1 MLIFSG
7 HQLEHVL
14 RVYVSHYN
22 QHRPHR
28 ALELRPPE
36 STSPITVCE
45 PGSPRNLERRHRLGG
60 LIHEYYQPAAA

>member
-28 ALELRPPE
+28 ALEPRPPE
-36 STSPITVCE
+36 STSPVTVCE
-45 PGSPRNLERRHRLGG
+45 LGPPRNLRRRDRLGG
-60 LIHEYYQPAAA
+60 LLREYYLPAAA